1 MDTLSKMALV
11 SIALLTL
18 LLGLGGIYAMTEDK
32 DFDNRKQLECNYGD
46 KDSAT
51 CGQVFLDSI
60 AL

>member
-46 KDSAT
+46 KDST
-51 CGQVFLDSI
+51 PVGKYSLT
-60 AL
+60 